1 MTLWFSTEAVQGWG
15 YQGPAQRGAQFVYS
29 DAAIETGL
37 TLRLI
42 YRLALQQT
50 EGFVESVLDLMGLD
64 LSAPDHSTLSRR
76 QRGLSIQLPTR
87 VTNEPIHVVVDST
100 GLKVYGEGEWKVRQ
114 HGWSVHRTWRKL
126 HLGGNEATIVAE
138 TLTENSVADAS
149 QVAPLLAQ
157 IDDEVETLSG
167 DGGYDKHKVFEA
179 LADPPQED
187 PIQALIA
194 LRKDAKIQQ
203 HGNRKTPPLARDEIL
218 RAIRKKGRN
227 AWKQQSG
234 YHRRSLAETQ
244 MSRYK
249 QIIGDKLRAR
259 GWANQQVESRLGCAI
274 LNRMTHLG
282 RPDSYK
288 VEKVN

>member
-1 MTLWFSTEAVQGWG
+1 V
-15 YQGPAQRGAQFVYS
+15 
-29 DAAIETGL
+29 
-37 TLRLI
+37 
-42 YRLALQQT
+42 
-50 EGFVESVLDLMGLD
+50 
-64 LSAPDHSTLSRR
+64 
-76 QRGLSIQLPTR
+76 
-87 VTNEPIHVVVDST
+87 
-100 GLKVYGEGEWKVRQ
+100 
-114 HGWSVHRTWRKL
+114 
-126 HLGGNEATIVAE
+126 HLGGNEATGEIVAE
-138 TLTENSVADAS
+138 ILTENSVDDAS
-149 QVAPLLAQ
+149 QVAPLLAR

-194 LRKDAKIQQ
+194 VRKDAKIQQ

-218 RAIRKKGRN
+218 RAIRKKGRKG
-227 AWKQQSG
+227 WKQQSG

-244 MSRYK
+244 MFRYK

-282 RPDSYK
+282 RPESYK
-288 VEKVN
+288 VEKVNSDPGITER

>member
-1 MTLWFSTEAVQGWG
+1 
-15 YQGPAQRGAQFVYS
+15 
-29 DAAIETGL
+29 
-37 TLRLI
+37 
-42 YRLALQQT
+42 
-50 EGFVESVLDLMGLD
+50 
-64 LSAPDHSTLSRR
+64 
-76 QRGLSIQLPTR
+76 
-87 VTNEPIHVVVDST
+87 
-100 GLKVYGEGEWKVRQ
+100 VRQ
-114 HGWSVHRTWRKL
+114 HGWSVRRTWRKL
-126 HLGGNEATIVAE
+126 HLGGNEATGEIVAE
-138 TLTENSVADAS
+138 PLTENSV
-149 QVAPLLAQ
+149 
-157 IDDEVETLSG
+157 

-282 RPDSYK
+282 RPESYK
-288 VEKVN
+288 VEKVNSDPEQYRARPSNFFMQQRLS